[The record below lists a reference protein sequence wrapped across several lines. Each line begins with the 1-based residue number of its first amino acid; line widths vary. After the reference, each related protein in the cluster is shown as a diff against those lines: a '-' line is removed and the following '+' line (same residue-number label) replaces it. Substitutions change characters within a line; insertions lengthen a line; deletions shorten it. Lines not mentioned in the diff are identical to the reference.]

1 MAYDHWDSNPGPWA
15 SKTIDLTRGNS
26 HIFLCFC
33 EKPSKFK
40 LLTYFFMEYMEIQV
54 NFGMKSSLMLKHLKI
69 QVNFGMNFNVSFS
82 VLVP

>member
-1 MAYDHWDSNPGPWA
+1 
-15 SKTIDLTRGNS
+15 
-26 HIFLCFC
+26 
-33 EKPSKFK
+33 
-40 LLTYFFMEYMEIQV
+40 MEYMEIQV